1 SVGRIALIV
10 TNLLPRSVEPGW
22 IPRISTGDSLLNWL
36 QDPTAGQRPY
46 RVMISRISNAKMT
59 WRCISNERQRE
70 GLMVD
75 VVSVTMLS
83 NAGNQNS

>member
-1 SVGRIALIV
+1 M
-10 TNLLPRSVEPGW
+10 
-22 IPRISTGDSLLNWL
+22 
-36 QDPTAGQRPY
+36 
-46 RVMISRISNAKMT
+46 MISRISNAKMT